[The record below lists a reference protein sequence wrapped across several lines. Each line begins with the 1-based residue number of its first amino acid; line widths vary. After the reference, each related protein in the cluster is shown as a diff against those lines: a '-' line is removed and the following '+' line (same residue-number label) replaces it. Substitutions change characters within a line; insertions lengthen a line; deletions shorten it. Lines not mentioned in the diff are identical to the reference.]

1 MKILNIKDYL
11 THQTLHNDI
20 FSLIILILSIYNC
33 RINEILKASW
43 KNYYHGRFLILE
55 GSKGSANIIIH
66 DREILK
72 AIALLPRSNEE
83 FIFPWI
89 TYYQIYHEIKK
100 KYSHILP
107 NISHRKNMKITHS
120 FRYLNVSGIDNDK
133 FIKDILH
140 HNSTRSGKYYKN
152 KLKGS

>member
-1 MKILNIKDYL
+1 MKLLNLEKYLIIKSNCNSVYD
-11 THQTLHNDI
+11 
-20 FSLIILILSIYNC
+20 LIILILTIYNC
-33 RINEILKASW
+33 RINEILKATW
-43 KNYYHGRFLILE
+43 NNFYPDKFLILK
-55 GSKGSANIIIH
+55 GSKGSANVIIH

-72 AIALLPRSNEE
+72 AINKLPRIDNVL
-83 FIFPWI
+83 IFPFI

-100 KYSHILP
+100 KYSHLL
-107 NISHRKNMKITHS
+107 NTISHRKNQKITHS
-120 FRYLNVSGIDNDK
+120 FRYLNVSGIDNDN

>member
-1 MKILNIKDYL
+1 MKLEDLGKYLIMKENTGNVYEIIITILV
-11 THQTLHNDI
+11 
-20 FSLIILILSIYNC
+20 IYNC
-33 RINEILKASW
+33 RINEILKARW
-43 KNYYHGRFLILE
+43 GNFHPEKFLILE

-72 AIALLPRSNEE
+72 SIKALPKSDQD

-100 KYSHILP
+100 KYSHLL
-107 NISHRKNMKITHS
+107 NKISHRKNMKITHS